1 LRSDLVVVTMCE
13 EFQVSSD
20 KLRKLIDGALL
31 INPEVKVLKTVFR
44 PRPLGD
50 LSERKV
56 FLTSTAPTGALQVQ
70 VEHLEAEFGARV
82 VGSSGNLAD
91 RSKLTADLE
100 RARDADVF
108 VTELKA
114 AGVDTVSRFA
124 SGNGKE
130 LVYLE
135 NLPVALEGNLEEEM
149 DLLVRIAR
157 VNFLGR

>member
-1 LRSDLVVVTMCE
+1 
-13 EFQVSSD
+13 
-20 KLRKLIDGALL
+20 
-31 INPEVKVLKTVFR
+31 
-44 PRPLGD
+44 
-50 LSERKV
+50 
-56 FLTSTAPTGALQVQ
+56 